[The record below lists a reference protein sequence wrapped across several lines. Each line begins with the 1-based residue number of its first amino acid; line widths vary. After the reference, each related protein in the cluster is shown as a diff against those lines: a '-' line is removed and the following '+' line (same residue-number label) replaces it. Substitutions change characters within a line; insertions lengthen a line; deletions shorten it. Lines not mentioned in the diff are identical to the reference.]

1 MVRPSLSDL
10 AAFAAVADHRSF
22 RRAAEVMGVSRS
34 ALSHAIIGLE
44 AKLGIRLFNRTT
56 RSVSLTHAGAR
67 LLARLDPVL
76 HDLDLA
82 LDTLSEERGTPSG
95 TLRIN
100 ANKPG
105 ARILLTDVVPR
116 FLDSYPEVELD
127 LVSEDRLV
135 DIVEQGFDAGV
146 RLLDAVPRD
155 MVAVAFGGEVRFIA
169 VAAPSY
175 LQGRATPKTPDDLHA
190 HRCIRQ
196 RLPSGKRY
204 RWEFSKR
211 GAEVAV
217 DVPGNLTLD
226 DNDLLVQAAA
236 AGRGI
241 AYVPGYFARP
251 FLESGELVTVLDDW
265 CPPSPGLALYYP
277 RIRHVPSPLRAFIDM
292 VKELDGKRHGLD
304 IADPTSIAKSKAS
317 HE

>member
-1 MVRPSLSDL
+1 MIRPSLNDL
-10 AAFAAVADHRSF
+10 AAFAAVASHQSF
-22 RRAAEVMGVSRS
+22 RRAADIMGVSRS

-44 AKLGIRLFNRTT
+44 GKLGVRLFNRTT
-56 RSVSLTHAGAR
+56 RSVSLTQAGAR

-76 HDLDLA
+76 QDLDQA

-100 ANKPG
+100 ANKSG
-105 ARILLTDVVPR
+105 ARILLAEVVPL
-116 FLDSYPEVELD
+116 FLDLYPDVELD
-127 LVSEDRLV
+127 LVSEGRLV

-146 RLLDAVPRD
+146 RLLETVPKD
-155 MVAVAFGGEVRFIA
+155 MVAVKFGGDVRFIA

-175 LQGRATPKTPDDLHA
+175 LDRKAKPHTPDDLYA
-190 HRCIRQ
+190 HCCIRQ

-211 GAEVAV
+211 GAEVAI

-236 AGRGI
+236 DGRGI
-241 AYVPGYFARP
+241 AYVPEYFARP
-251 FLESGELVTVLDDW
+251 FLESRQLVTVLDEW
-265 CPPSPGLALYYP
+265 CPPTPGLALYYP
-277 RIRHVPSPLRAFIDM
+277 RSRHVPSPLRALIDLLRE
-292 VKELDGKRHGLD
+292 VDR
-304 IADPTSIAKSKAS
+304 SR
-317 HE
+317 

>member
-1 MVRPSLSDL
+1 MMRPSLNDL
-10 AAFAAVADHRSF
+10 AAFAAVANHRSF
-22 RRAAEVMGVSRS
+22 RRAADVMGVSRS

-44 AKLGIRLFNRTT
+44 GKLGVRLFNRTT
-56 RSVSLTHAGAR
+56 RSVSLTDAGAR

-76 HDLDLA
+76 QDLDQA

-100 ANKPG
+100 ANKGG
-105 ARILLTDVVPR
+105 ARILLTDLVPR
-116 FLDSYPEVELD
+116 FLDLYPDVELD
-127 LVSEDRLV
+127 LVSEGRLV

-146 RLLDAVPRD
+146 RLLEAVPRD
-155 MVAVAFGGEVRFIA
+155 MVAVKFGGDVRFIA

-175 LQGRATPKTPDDLHA
+175 LESHTTPKTPDDLHA

-204 RWEFSKR
+204 RWEFAKR
-211 GAEVAV
+211 GSEIAV

-226 DNDLLVQAAA
+226 DNDLIVQAAT

-241 AYVPGYFARP
+241 AYVPEHFVQP
-251 FLESGELVTVLDDW
+251 FLKSGQLVTVLDDW
-265 CPPSPGLALYYP
+265 CPPAPGLALYYP
-277 RIRHVPSPLRAFIDM
+277 RSRHVPSPLRAFIDLL
-292 VKELDGKRHGLD
+292 KQLDR
-304 IADPTSIAKSKAS
+304 AR
-317 HE
+317 